1 METSVYLKNINGT
14 YQLQLSNVTQ
24 SILFNDKLCF
34 DIKLDSK
41 SNNDSRVIIST
52 YDNFHIYLY
61 YPNKKKSY
69 FNGFFSITKDY
80 NNLKIRVKDE
90 INTLEEYYIEEI
102 NEENEEFCIECG
114 LPVDNFNK
122 LICAQCNKVCHL
134 KCTRLM
140 FIPDSWL
147 CNNCNFDK

>member
-34 DIKLDSK
+34 DIKLDSE
-41 SNNDSRVIIST
+41 SIFDSRVIIGT
-52 YDNFHIYLY
+52 YDNYHIYLY
-61 YPNKKKSY
+61 YRNGKKSF

-80 NNLKIRVKDE
+80 NNLIIEVTDE
-90 INTLEEYYIEEI
+90 MNILEKYYIEKEKK
-102 NEENEEFCIECG
+102 ENEEFCIECG
-114 LPVDNFNK
+114 LPVDNLNK

>member
-1 METSVYLKNINGT
+1 MATPIYLKNVNKT
-14 YQLQLSNVTQ
+14 YQLKLSNITQ

-34 DIKLDSK
+34 DIKLDSE
-41 SNNDSRVIIST
+41 SSNDSRVIIST

-102 NEENEEFCIECG
+102 NEENEEVCIECG
-114 LPVDNFNK
+114 SIIRDSYKIVCEK
-122 LICAQCNKVCHL
+122 CHQVCHL
-134 KCTRLM
+134 KCTKFI
-140 FIPDSWL
+140 FIPDKWV
-147 CNNCNFDK
+147 CKNCIFDK